1 MSECVNS
8 ETPVHE
14 VPVSNQYVWIPD
26 QPRYGSQS
34 NRRRATTIP
43 TASFVMR
50 THLYVEDSHN
60 LLKLIFGYVV
70 LSHIFNHKVRKH

>member
-14 VPVSNQYVWIPD
+14 VPVSNQCVWISD
-26 QPRYGSQS
+26 KPRYGSQS

-43 TASFVMR
+43 TAYFVMR
-50 THLYVEDSHN
+50 TRLYLEDSHN
-60 LLKLIFGYVV
+60 LVKLTFGYVV
-70 LSHIFNHKVRKH
+70 LSHIF